1 MADTNDA
8 HCWRH
13 LVKML
18 VPVVVDAAAKEWSL
32 LEFQGDLL
40 PADKPD
46 LRGVDVGTLRYT
58 QGGEITLRIGNHV
71 LAGKVTKLPKPFAI
85 LRKDVGEADDE
96 PMDAQEDAAVQ
107 TKYEVV
113 GIARTRVVFASRPK
127 PVLG

>member
-1 MADTNDA
+1 M
-8 HCWRH
+8 
-13 LVKML
+13 
-18 VPVVVDAAAKEWSL
+18 VPVEVDAAAKEWSM

-40 PADKPD
+40 PGDGAETTD
-46 LRGVDVGTLRYT
+46 LKNVDVGTLRYGE
-58 QGGEITLRIGNHV
+58 GGEITLRIGNHV

-85 LRKDVGEADDE
+85 LQKVNAQGDVVVEDNEVEA
-96 PMDAQEDAAVQ
+96 VRQ